1 VTVVGGQVFAVEIR
15 SATGRDLL
23 DWRAHYADLDYRVR
37 ELPEPESLG
46 LTERP

>member
-1 VTVVGGQVFAVEIR
+1 VTVVGRQVFAVEIR

-46 LTERP
+46 VAAA